1 MDLESRSRW
10 EAYTKAKEI
19 MLERTHIPEAPW
31 WVVEAVDKKRA
42 RLNCIAH
49 LLTRVPYQEVP
60 HQKPA
65 LPARVHN
72 PDYHRH
78 PVPHE
83 LYVPDHYANL
93 AAEHAEH
100 VEAEAQSA
108 EVKASAAN

>member
-1 MDLESRSRW
+1 
-10 EAYTKAKEI
+10 
-19 MLERTHIPEAPW
+19 
-31 WVVEAVDKKRA
+31 VVEAVDKKRA

-60 HQKPA
+60 HEKPV

-83 LYVPDHYANL
+83 MYVPDHYGNV
-93 AAEHAEH
+93 AAEHAAH
-100 VEAEAQSA
+100 VEAQGGEA
-108 EVKASAAN
+108 KASATNSGQIRAISLTQSRHQCARNRCP